1 MRAEFATDLHCPY
14 RAPFWLPGGNA
25 QTLWP
30 LAIKGQTPAYR
41 RERWQTPDDDFIDLD
56 WVDATPTDTTVP
68 TVVLFHGLEGSSA
81 SHYAR
86 ALMRAVAARRW
97 RGVVVHFRGCSGE
110 PNKLLRSYHSGDSNE
125 IDWILRRL
133 KASAICSAA
142 PIFVAG
148 VSLGG
153 NALLKWLGEQGHAAT
168 GIIEAAAAISAPL
181 DLAAASRSLATGFN
195 RVYTKN
201 FLMTLIP
208 RALAKHQRFSGVIDA
223 SRLKAARSLA
233 GRRAGGG
240 RGCGAIAPL
249 HQTAEREREHQ
260 RRQRR
265 HQHQGLRPTEAVDQA
280 QRARQHGELAERAQR
295 HGHAERHR
303 SLLGRQGAAHRTE
316 DDRHGRAG
324 QPQAHQ
330 HARCQGE
337 CGGCRWSH

>member
-1 MRAEFATDLHCPY
+1 MHAELATDLHRPY

-133 KASAICSAA
+133 KASAICSVA

-233 GRRAGGG
+233 DFDDAV
-240 RGCGAIAPL
+240 IAP
-249 HQTAEREREHQ
+249 
-260 RRQRR
+260 
-265 HQHQGLRPTEAVDQA
+265 V
-280 QRARQHGELAERAQR
+280 HGFADANDYY
-295 HGHAERHR
+295 AK
-303 SLLGRQGAAHRTE
+303 SSSKCLLGFIQVPTLVLNAANDPFLPASALPNASDVSSAVQLEIPVHGGHVGFVSAGPPGNIAWLPHRLL
-316 DDRHGRAG
+316 RHFD
-324 QPQAHQ
+324 AHV
-330 HARCQGE
+330 HPLTGNF
-337 CGGCRWSH
+337 GVP